1 LGAETALKKTFYPIL
16 MKPILILLLALTLP
30 QFSPCQ
36 EPPIQPRRTI
46 TLPIRFHLVQSKTLA
61 DMHTTLID
69 SDIQRI
75 LGKINQVWAQA
86 GIQFQ
91 MESITPTS
99 AIPMDPKMRLKP
111 EFDRVHSMIPK
122 QSLCDHA
129 IDICY
134 VKQVG
139 PNGFY
144 YGEPIVVKDTAKL
157 REVAGGL
164 DEPLPRVTSHE
175 LGHALGL
182 KHRQNNTNLM
192 QSGTTGFSLNETE
205 ITTARIKAQEF
216 LTKHSPKEAT
226 VQD

>member
-1 LGAETALKKTFYPIL
+1 MKQIL
-16 MKPILILLLALTLP
+16 VLWLAVTLP
-30 QFSPCQ
+30 QITPCQ
-36 EPPIQPRRTI
+36 EAPIQTPPTI
-46 TLPIRFHLVQSKTLA
+46 TLPVRFHLVQSKSLA

-75 LGKINQVWAQA
+75 LSKVNEVWAQA

-91 MESITPTS
+91 IESITTTS

-144 YGEPIVVKDTAKL
+144 YGEPIVVKDSAKL
-157 REVAGGL
+157 RDVSGGL

-182 KHRQNNTNLM
+182 KHRQDNTNLM

-205 ITTARIKAQEF
+205 ITTARIKAQEL
-216 LTKHSPKEAT
+216 LTKYATKEAG
-226 VQD
+226 VQN